1 MLIRNLFKFFLISFL
16 AGVILM
22 SYYTNFYLGE
32 SFLLQKIY
40 FGLFY
45 LSFLTLFIA
54 LILKIIEKF
63 KTK

>member
-1 MLIRNLFKFFLISFL
+1 MLIRNLFKLFLFSFL
-16 AGVILM
+16 AGVIVM
-22 SYYTNFYLGE
+22 SYYANFYLGE

-54 LILKIIEKF
+54 LILKIIKKF

>member
-1 MLIRNLFKFFLISFL
+1 MLIRNLFKFFLFSFFL
-16 AGVILM
+16 GVILM
-22 SYYTNFYLGE
+22 SYYANFYLGE

-45 LSFLTLFIA
+45 LSILTLFIA
-54 LILKIIEKF
+54 LILKIIKKF